1 MPQSVTPK
9 ELEQLLNGLLQNE
22 ERLPYGFYIDTQELA
37 GSLGAHLHEHE
48 VGATETSSSV
58 LMKILT
64 QQWLLLGSHCPP
76 ICMSMRWAICSCC
89 PLGRCI

>member
-48 VGATETSSSV
+48 VGFSWNAVVSWSADLHEQEV
-58 LMKILT
+58 GR
-64 QQWLLLGSHCPP
+64 LLCCPP
-76 ICMSMRWAICSCC
+76 GGPS
-89 PLGRCI
+89 